1 MILVALFYG
10 QGCVYADCNGMWT
23 YDASEWNTD
32 EIALMHSAAARINTW
47 MGSENVFIHKA
58 LPHEVD
64 NTRCM
69 IRKVHYTEL
78 GGEEKD
84 GKIMHADRHI
94 EIAVGRMTE
103 RYDDEKVMTRIEVVM
118 AHEFLHGLGFEH
130 VPGTYNVMADT
141 GGKSSFSA
149 ISESGFGKADTAQC
163 IELGYCD

>member
-130 VPGTYNVMADT
+130 VPGTYNVMAGT